1 MKRSVEGR
9 RTPLGPV
16 HHRPAPF
23 SAFAPF
29 ARSGLWLALASM
41 PAMAQDGAVARTYH
55 LQPTFNLSTQLI
67 DTRSKGGTAAPLELV
82 TSVGPG
88 IQLSK
93 QSGRVRGTLDYQ
105 LQGTL
110 YSRRSEFNRFDNN
123 LAASLRAEAV
133 PGWMYV
139 DGRATVNK
147 QSVSP
152 LGQQTAA
159 DSLAFNNN
167 QQEVLNFQLSPFVR
181 GELLDWAD
189 YEVRLKG
196 AATEVRGATLG
207 DSHLLG
213 SSISLASPRR
223 GSLLGWGL
231 QATQDRLTFKGGRTT
246 DNFRAIASLSLTPDP
261 DLTLDLRAG
270 QESTN
275 VGSVQRRSFSNWGG
289 GLRWT
294 PTPRTLVSFSG
305 DRRYFGDGFQV
316 AVEHRLRR
324 STFRYT
330 SARDASSSG
339 DAAGVGQPLTLFQLY
354 MRQYQSVE
362 PNLEQRAL
370 RVLELLR
377 LSNQNPNTVVG
388 GGFAT
393 SAVTLQRRDDLAYT
407 YIMPRS
413 TFTLRASTGTTEILD
428 NITAQRGIGYVKQRG
443 LEAAASH
450 RLTPTTNGTA
460 VLTFQRNSGRGQA
473 DSDLKALSVNVSTV
487 VNRQLTATAGARHGV
502 YSGASISNSDTALT
516 GALSLRF

>member
-1 MKRSVEGR
+1 M
-9 RTPLGPV
+9 
-16 HHRPAPF
+16 
-23 SAFAPF
+23 
-29 ARSGLWLALASM
+29 
-41 PAMAQDGAVARTYH
+41 
-55 LQPTFNLSTQLI
+55 
-67 DTRSKGGTAAPLELV
+67 
-82 TSVGPG
+82 
-88 IQLSK
+88 
-93 QSGRVRGTLDYQ
+93 
-105 LQGTL
+105 
-110 YSRRSEFNRFDNN
+110 
-123 LAASLRAEAV
+123 RAEAV

-152 LGQQTAA
+152 LGQQTAP

-167 QQEVLNFQLSPFVR
+167 QQEVLNVQLSPFVR

-189 YEVRLKG
+189 YEVRFRG
-196 AATEVRGATLG
+196 AATEVRGSTLG

-213 SSISLASPRR
+213 SSIGLASPRR

-246 DNFRAIASLSLTPDP
+246 DNFRAVASLSLTPDP

-294 PTPRTLVSFSG
+294 PTPRTLVSLSG

-324 STFRYT
+324 STLRYT

-354 MRQYQSVE
+354 MRQYQSAE
-362 PNLEQRAL
+362 PNLEQRAI

-428 NITAQRGIGYVKQRG
+428 NIT
-443 LEAAASH
+443 E
-450 RLTPTTNGTA
+450 PP
-460 VLTFQRNSGRGQA
+460 A
-473 DSDLKALSVNVSTV
+473 DGS
-487 VNRQLTATAGARHGV
+487 GV
-502 YSGASISNSDTALT
+502 YSGMYEAFY
-516 GALSLRF
+516 GF